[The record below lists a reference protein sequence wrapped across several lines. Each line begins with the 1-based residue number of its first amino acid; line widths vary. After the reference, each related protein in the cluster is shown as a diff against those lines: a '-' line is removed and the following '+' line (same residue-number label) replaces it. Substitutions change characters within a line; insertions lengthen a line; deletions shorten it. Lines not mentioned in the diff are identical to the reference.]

1 MLTRQHEN
9 QRIFLKEQLILIL
22 SRLKRL
28 IGTSV
33 SVLRTRFVHWTTPL
47 TSSLPLGTLADL
59 ARSKAELMAENALLR
74 QQLIILKRQVK
85 RPACT
90 KRDRVLLVLLARVV
104 RTWKQ
109 ALFLVQPD
117 TLLRWHRELFG
128 LYWKRRS
135 KASSHKP
142 KVAAET
148 IALIR
153 EMAKENRLWGAER
166 IRGELVKLGIPV
178 CKRTI
183 QKYMRQVRTPQPR
196 GQKWATFVHN
206 HAAQIWACDFLQV
219 TDLFFRPLFA
229 FFLIEHKSRR
239 VIHVGVTRSPTDAW
253 VAQQLREA
261 TPYGQAPTYLICD
274 NDSKFGSGF
283 ARVATTSAIEIL
295 KTPIHAPRANAI
307 CERFLRSVRQE
318 CLDHLMIL
326 HEKQLQRMLNQYV
339 AYFNLARPH
348 QGIRQQLPEPNRSSL
363 SSYHARDKVI
373 AVPIVGG
380 LHHDYQR
387 VA

>member
-1 MLTRQHEN
+1 M
-9 QRIFLKEQLILIL
+9 IL

-28 IGTSV
+28 VGTSV

-47 TSSLPLGTLADL
+47 TSSLPLGTLTDL
-59 ARSKAELMAENALLR
+59 ARSKAELLAENALLR
-74 QQLIILKRQVK
+74 QQLIMLKRQVK

-90 KRDRVLLVLLARVV
+90 KTDRILLVLLARAV
-104 RTWKQ
+104 RAWKQ
-109 ALFLVQPD
+109 TLFLVQPD
-117 TLLRWHRELFG
+117 TLLRWHRELFR

-153 EMAKENRLWGAER
+153 EMAANNRLWGAER
-166 IRGELVKLGIPV
+166 IRGELLKLGIHV

-183 QKYMRQVRTPQPR
+183 QKYIRPIRTPQPK
-196 GQKWATFVHN
+196 GQRWATFLHN
-206 HAAQIWACDFLQV
+206 HTADIWACDFLQV
-219 TDLFFRPLFA
+219 TDLFFQPLFA
-229 FFLIEHKSRR
+229 FFVIELKRRR
-239 VIHVGVTRSPTDAW
+239 VIHVGVTRSPSDPW

-261 TPYGQAPTYLICD
+261 TPYGQAPKYLICD
-274 NDSKFGSGF
+274 NDRKFGLCF
-283 ARVATTSAIEIL
+283 ARVAATSAIEIL
-295 KTPIHAPRANAI
+295 KTPYHAPRANAI

-318 CLDHLMIL
+318 CLDHLLIL
-326 HEKQLQRMLNQYV
+326 HEKQLQRVLNGYV
-339 AYFNLARPH
+339 AYFNGARPH
-348 QGIRQQLPEPNRSSL
+348 QGIQQQVPEPRGSSG
-363 SSYHARDKVI
+363 SSHYAEEKVM
-373 AVPIVGG
+373 AVPILAG